1 MSRMAVESPV
11 LETGGEQEKELGMGK
26 RGTGRCLFPL

>member
-1 MSRMAVESPV
+1 MAVESLV

-26 RGTGRCLFPL
+26 RGMGRCLFPL